1 MHISKVTFKININRR
16 KFRSQT
22 SDVWTDAA
30 AVVRRV
36 REEKESEEKES
47 EKRESKERESE
58 QRESEKRESEQRES
72 VERRSKRAR
81 R

>member
-1 MHISKVTFKININRR
+1 MGTCALHIAPHVLFECTYQKLHLRLILT
-16 KFRSQT
+16 
-22 SDVWTDAA
+22 VWTDAA

-47 EKRESKERESE
+47 EKRESE
-58 QRESEKRESEQRES
+58 QRELEKRESEQRES